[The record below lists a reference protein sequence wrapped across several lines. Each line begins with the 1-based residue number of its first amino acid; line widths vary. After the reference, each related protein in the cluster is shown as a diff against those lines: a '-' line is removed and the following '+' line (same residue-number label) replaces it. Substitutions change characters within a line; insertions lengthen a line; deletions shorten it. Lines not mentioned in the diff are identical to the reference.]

1 MAANEVS
8 DGGLC
13 AELIIYEVEEKR
25 LALCINKISVVVY
38 LLIKLF
44 LSQILK
50 ILLVSLLKSNYLIAN
65 KNSVT
70 YKAIDNLFVG
80 MLVTIVIYPS
90 ILLYTVLLTG
100 LINGLDSKRSSG
112 LGVGSAAAVCTIT
125 YIGSRLFVS
134 SYSKVGVLVA
144 VVYEVVLKSRNG
156 FEVFLIASIALEPLL
171 AINAALRSLI
181 LVSKLNGELV
191 TGDSVDINY
200 TAARNAVIVDVL
212 TYIVCKNG
220 SGARIDRILNEL
232 LDLGEVS
239 GRIPLGSCRIVYDS
253 RLKLVM
259 LTVNAYKAVVVCR
272 TDNVILKT
280 GLLVSVGVLTFIAA
294 VENLIGDLSVVI
306 GGVKSGKLNLN
317 IYIANV
323 AVTGCRTCRVNGR
336 SNYGFPNGNGVLSV
350 NAFVSRRLNLGN
362 FYVVTSGGS
371 QR

>member
-1 MAANEVS
+1 MKLLMAAYEVS

-13 AELIIYEVEEKR
+13 AEVIVYEVEEKR
-25 LALCINKISVVVY
+25 IALCINEISIVVD
-38 LLIKLF
+38 LLVKLF

-200 TAARNAVIVDVL
+200 TTAGLTFIVNVL

-232 LDLGEVS
+232 LDLGELLGGV
-239 GRIPLGSCRIVYDS
+239 PLGSCGIINYC
-253 RLKLVM
+253 RLKLVV
-259 LTVNAYKAVVVCR
+259 LAIKTYKTVVMCR
-272 TDNVILKT
+272 TNYDISKSGT
-280 GLLVSVGVLTFIAA
+280 LVSICILTLIAT
-294 VENLIGDLSVVI
+294 VKNLLSDYLGVI
-306 GGVKSGKLNLN
+306 GFVKSGKLNRNLCA
-317 IYIANV
+317 ANV
-323 AVTGCRTCRVNGR
+323 AVTLSRTC
-336 SNYGFPNGNGVLSV
+336 
-350 NAFVSRRLNLGN
+350 
-362 FYVVTSGGS
+362 
-371 QR
+371 